1 MKDTPHYVPSSQP
14 PHLPLYTLP
23 QSMPP
28 ASSSAAFHQTAHS
41 NAGQHSES
49 ESRDL
54 LGQLELLKKREQ
66 MLQTAKIQLE
76 EKCATLLDKV
86 DTMETKEHV
95 RNA

>member
-1 MKDTPHYVPSSQP
+1 
-14 PHLPLYTLP
+14 
-23 QSMPP
+23 
-28 ASSSAAFHQTAHS
+28 
-41 NAGQHSES
+41 
-49 ESRDL
+49 
-54 LGQLELLKKREQ
+54 